1 MNFVTNDA
9 NNDKIDKDKRKQKT
23 VVAELKMEVGGVDT
37 TFKEDSRVVPPPS
50 ADQRPPLDIVFSPEE
65 VRRLEEVHRLTQHS
79 IICKVFGS
87 RPNRQEM
94 RDLLHGNL
102 QTDVGA
108 INDVQMMGR
117 GFYYIEFA
125 NQETRD
131 KVLASNPLNL
141 EGLRPSVLLGSIVSI

>member
-1 MNFVTNDA
+1 
-9 NNDKIDKDKRKQKT
+9 
-23 VVAELKMEVGGVDT
+23 MEASGSNT
-37 TFKEDSRVVPPPS
+37 AFEEDSRAMPPPP
-50 ADQRPPLDIVFSPEE
+50 ADRLPPLDISFSPEE
-65 VRRLEEVHRLTQHS
+65 VCSLEKELHRLTQHS
-79 IICKVFGS
+79 VICKVFGS
-87 RPNRQEM
+87 QPEM
-94 RDLLHGNL
+94 RDLLHGTL

-141 EGLRPSVLLGSIVSI
+141 RGAQAICSPWQHSFNTEKEMGKISKLTIILSGLLKE